1 MARRDVRRTYLEL
14 RSPAQ
19 LRPAA
24 APPGA
29 PRITR
34 EAPCSVPLSRAL
46 YRAVGGDYHWRDR
59 DAWTD
64 EHLAEYL
71 ARPEVVVLVMWLE
84 GQPAGFAELR
94 RHEDGAVEIVY
105 FGLVRVAHGRGL
117 GKWFLT
123 RAVEE
128 GWSMGA
134 SRVWLHTCT
143 LDSPAALPNYQAR
156 GFTPYRTETYTVEL
170 PDDAPA
176 VSDPAAASG

>member
-14 RSPAQ
+14 LSPAQ

-24 APPGA
+24 APSNP

-46 YRAVGGDYHWRDR
+46 YRAVGRDYHWRDR
-59 DAWTD
+59 EAWTD
-64 EHLAEYL
+64 EQFAQYL

-84 GQPAGFAELR
+84 EEPAGFAELR

-105 FGLVRVAHGRGL
+105 FGLVRAAHGRGL

-128 GWSMGA
+128 GWAMGA
-134 SRVWLHTCT
+134 TRVWLHTCT

-156 GFTPYRTETYTVEL
+156 GFTPYRMETYSVDL
-170 PDDAPA
+170 PDDPA
-176 VSDPAAASG
+176 AISDPAAASG